1 MLDLQNSGRAWPG
14 HEQDRGSMARGL
26 AVRLMAAALLVA
38 AEVAAVSA
46 VLVVAPAP
54 AEAQFLFGDRF
65 PFFGF
70 GHNNNRRGGGWFGAP
85 QQQDNSQYVD
95 SSRAP
100 AATPRKPDAPPVQT
114 PILVIGDAMA
124 DWLGYGLEQAF
135 ADTPEIGILRRHR
148 TLSGLIRADVR
159 SDPRGDYPD
168 WPQAARE
175 LIASQKPKFVVI
187 MLGLNDRRSIREVVQ
202 ATRAKPAQP
211 ATPDNDPALR
221 ELDQPAA
228 KPAPEAAVAPDA
240 ATPATTTKIY
250 DFRSDAWSEA
260 YIKRIDDTIAA
271 LKTSGVPIFW
281 VGLPPIRSG
290 RNAGDIPFLNEL
302 YRSRADKA
310 GIVYVD
316 VWDGF
321 VDDDGRFAQT
331 GPDFEGQT
339 RRLRSGDGMYFTQ
352 PGARKLAHFVEKEID
367 RWLTARP
374 VALAVPAEEPKAAA
388 PAPADIAP
396 AAAPGKPASNSKAR
410 PLAGPA
416 LPLISEPADDSGE
429 LLGGGKARPSA
440 VTDAVA
446 AKVLVKG
453 ETMAAPAGRADDF
466 SWPRRNVAPLGADP
480 TVATTEL
487 PMTPMVADRTTG
499 PAKPADAATDPAA
512 AQAAA
517 AKQVAQQQAAQRT
530 RSATSYQTQ
539 YRPSIFGGGRGGSF
553 FPFLFG
559 GGR

>member
-1 MLDLQNSGRAWPG
+1 
-14 HEQDRGSMARGL
+14 MARGV
-26 AVRLMAAALLVA
+26 ARRLMAAALLVA
-38 AEVAAVSA
+38 AELAAVFA
-46 VLVVAPAP
+46 VVVVAPAP

-65 PFFGF
+65 PFFG
-70 GHNNNRRGGGWFGAP
+70 GLGRSNNRRGGGGWFGLGQQ

-95 SSRAP
+95 YSRAP
-100 AATPRKPDAPPVQT
+100 ASTPRKPDAPPVQT
-114 PILVIGDAMA
+114 PILVLGDSMA

-135 ADTPEIGILRRHR
+135 TDTPEIGVLRRHR
-148 TLSGLIRADVR
+148 TMSGLIRADVR

-175 LIASQKPKFVVI
+175 MIASQKPKFVVMMI
-187 MLGLNDRRSIREVVQ
+187 GLNDRRSIRETVQ

-211 ATPDNDPALR
+211 AAPDNDPASR
-221 ELDQPAA
+221 ELDEPVA
-228 KPAPEAAVAPDA
+228 KPAPEAAAAPDA
-240 ATPATTTKIY
+240 TTPGAATTRTY
-250 DFRSDAWSEA
+250 EFRSDAWSEA

-281 VGLPPIRSG
+281 VGLPPVRSG

-316 VWDGF
+316 IWDGF
-321 VDDDGRFAQT
+321 VDEDGRFAQS

-339 RRLRSGDGMYFTQ
+339 RRLRAGDGVYFTQ

-374 VALAVPAEEPKAAA
+374 VALAVPAEEPKAVA
-388 PAPADIAP
+388 PGAPDIAP
-396 AAAPGKPASNSKAR
+396 AAAPGKASASKAR

-416 LPLISEPADDSGE
+416 LPLNSEPADDSGE
-429 LLGGGKARPSA
+429 LLGGAGGSGGNKPRPSA
-440 VTDAVA
+440 APIIADAVA

-453 ETMAAPAGRADDF
+453 DAMPVPAGRADDF
-466 SWPRRNVAPLGADP
+466 SWPRRAVAPVGADP
-480 TVATTEL
+480 VVATTEL
-487 PMTPMVADRTTG
+487 PMTPMVADRTTA
-499 PAKPADAATDPAA
+499 PAKPAEDPAA

-517 AKQVAQQQAAQRT
+517 AKQLAQQQAAQRA
-530 RSATSYQTQ
+530 RSASYQTQ
-539 YRPSIFGGGRGGSF
+539 YRPNFFGGGGRGNLNF

>member
-1 MLDLQNSGRAWPG
+1 
-14 HEQDRGSMARGL
+14 MARGV
-26 AVRLMAAALLVA
+26 ARRLMAAALLVA
-38 AEVAAVSA
+38 AELAAVSA
-46 VLVVAPAP
+46 ALVVVPVP

-65 PFFGF
+65 PFFGNL
-70 GHNNNRRGGGWFGAP
+70 GRNNNRRGGGGGWFGLGQ

-95 SSRAP
+95 YSRAP
-100 AATPRKPDAPPVQT
+100 ASAPRKPDAPAVQT
-114 PILVIGDAMA
+114 PILVLGDSMA
-124 DWLGYGLEQAF
+124 DWLGYGLDQAF
-135 ADTPEIGILRRHR
+135 ADTPEIGVLRRHR

-159 SDPRGDYPD
+159 NDPRGDYPD

-175 LIASQKPKFVVI
+175 AIASQKPKFVVMMI
-187 MLGLNDRRSIREVVQ
+187 GLNDRRSIREIVQ
-202 ATRAKPAQP
+202 AARAKPAPP
-211 ATPDNDPALR
+211 ATPDSDPASR
-221 ELDQPAA
+221 ELDEPVA
-228 KPAPEAAVAPDA
+228 KPAPEAAAAPE
-240 ATPATTTKIY
+240 TPLGPGTAKTY
-250 DFRSDAWSEA
+250 EFRSDAWSEA

-271 LKTSGVPIFW
+271 LKTAGVPIFW
-281 VGLPPIRSG
+281 VGLPPIRTG

-321 VDDDGRFAQT
+321 VDEDGRFAQT

-339 RRLRSGDGMYFTQ
+339 RRLRAGDGVYFTQ
-352 PGARKLAHFVEKEID
+352 PGARKLAHFVEREID

-374 VALAVPAEEPKAAA
+374 VALAVPADEPKAAA
-388 PAPADIAP
+388 PGTPDIAP
-396 AAAPGKPASNSKAR
+396 AAAAGKASTSKAR

-416 LPLISEPADDSGE
+416 LPLNSEPADDSGE
-429 LLGGGKARPSA
+429 LLGGSGGSGNKARPSA
-440 VTDAVA
+440 APVIADAVA

-453 ETMAAPAGRADDF
+453 DAMPIPAGRADDF

-480 TVATTEL
+480 VVATTEL
-487 PMTPMVADRTTG
+487 PMTPMVAERTTA
-499 PAKPADAATDPAA
+499 PAKPADPDPA

-517 AKQVAQQQAAQRT
+517 AKQAAQQQQAAQRV
-530 RSATSYQTQ
+530 RSAGYQTQ
-539 YRPSIFGGGRGGSF
+539 YRPSFFGGGGRGNF

>member
-1 MLDLQNSGRAWPG
+1 
-14 HEQDRGSMARGL
+14 MARGL
-26 AVRLMAAALLVA
+26 MMRLMAVALLVA
-38 AEVAAVSA
+38 AELAAVSA
-46 VLVVAPAP
+46 MLVVAPVP

-70 GHNNNRRGGGWFGAP
+70 GRSNNNRRSGGGWFGAP

-175 LIASQKPKFVVI
+175 LIASQKPRFVVV
-187 MLGLNDRRSIREVVQ
+187 MLGLNDRRPFRETVQ
-202 ATRAKPAQP
+202 PPRAKPAQP
-211 ATPDNDPALR
+211 ANPEADPASR
-221 ELDQPAA
+221 ELDEPAA
-228 KPAPEAAVAPDA
+228 KPAPEAAAAPDA
-240 ATPATTTKIY
+240 ATPGTTKTY
-250 DFRSDAWSEA
+250 EFRSDAWSEA
-260 YIKRIDDTIAA
+260 YVRRIDDTIAA

-321 VDDDGRFAQT
+321 VDEDGRFAQT

-339 RRLRSGDGMYFTQ
+339 RRLRSGDGVYFTQ
-352 PGARKLAHFVEKEID
+352 PGARKLAHFVEREID

-388 PAPADIAP
+388 AAPAPADIAP
-396 AAAPGKPASNSKAR
+396 AAAPGKASNSKAR

-440 VTDAVA
+440 VADALA
-446 AKVLVKG
+446 AKVLAKG
-453 ETMAAPAGRADDF
+453 EAMPAPAGRADDF
-466 SWPRRNVAPLGADP
+466 SWPRRNVAPVGADP
-480 TVATTEL
+480 VVAATEL
-487 PMTPMVADRTTG
+487 PMTPMVADRTTA

-517 AKQVAQQQAAQRT
+517 AKQAAQQQAAQRT
-530 RSATSYQTQ
+530 RSATYQTQ
-539 YRPSIFGGGRGGSF
+539 YRPSIFGGGGGRGGGLNF

>member
-1 MLDLQNSGRAWPG
+1 MMRIGAA
-14 HEQDRGSMARGL
+14 MARGL

-38 AEVAAVSA
+38 AELAAASA
-46 VLVVAPAP
+46 VLVVAPVS

-70 GHNNNRRGGGWFGAP
+70 GRNNNRRGGGWFGLP

-95 SSRAP
+95 YSRAP
-100 AATPRKPDAPPVQT
+100 APTPRKPDAPPVQT
-114 PILVIGDAMA
+114 PILVLGDAMA
-124 DWLGYGLEQAF
+124 DWLGYGMEQAF

-168 WPQAARE
+168 WPQVARE
-175 LIASQKPKFVVI
+175 TIASQKPKFVVMMI
-187 MLGLNDRRSIREVVQ
+187 GLNDRRSIRELVQ
-202 ATRAKPAQP
+202 AARAKPAQP
-211 ATPDNDPALR
+211 ATPDSDPASR

-228 KPAPEAAVAPDA
+228 KPAPEAAAAPDA
-240 ATPATTTKIY
+240 APPATTTKTY

-281 VGLPPIRSG
+281 VGLPPVRSG

-321 VDDDGRFAQT
+321 VDEDGRFAQT

-339 RRLRSGDGMYFTQ
+339 RRLRSGDGVYFTQ
-352 PGARKLAHFVEKEID
+352 PGARKLAHFVEREID

-374 VALAVPAEEPKAAA
+374 VALAVPAEEPKAAV
-388 PAPADIAP
+388 PAPADAAAP
-396 AAAPGKPASNSKAR
+396 AAAPGKVSNSKAR

-416 LPLISEPADDSGE
+416 LPLISEPAEDSGE
-429 LLGGGKARPSA
+429 LLGGGSKARPSA
-440 VTDAVA
+440 VADAVA

-453 ETMAAPAGRADDF
+453 EAMAVPAGRADDF
-466 SWPRRNVAPLGADP
+466 SWPRRNVAPPGADP
-480 TVATTEL
+480 IVATTEL
-487 PMTPMVADRTTG
+487 PMTPMVADRTAA

-517 AKQVAQQQAAQRT
+517 AKQQAQQQAAQRV
-530 RSATSYQTQ
+530 RSAGYQTQ
-539 YRPSIFGGGRGGSF
+539 YRPSFFGGGGRGGGMNF

>member
-1 MLDLQNSGRAWPG
+1 
-14 HEQDRGSMARGL
+14 MARGL
-26 AVRLMAAALLVA
+26 TMRLMAAALLVA
-38 AEVAAVSA
+38 AELAAVSA
-46 VLVVAPAP
+46 ILVVAPVP

-65 PFFGF
+65 PFLGF
-70 GHNNNRRGGGWFGAP
+70 GRSNNNRRSGGWFGAP

-135 ADTPEIGILRRHR
+135 ADTPEIGVLRRHR

-168 WPQAARE
+168 WPPAARE
-175 LIASQKPKFVVI
+175 LIASQKPKFVVV
-187 MLGLNDRRSIREVVQ
+187 MLGLNDRRPIRETVQ
-202 ATRAKPAQP
+202 PTRAKPAQP
-211 ATPDNDPALR
+211 ANPDSDPASR
-221 ELDQPAA
+221 ELDEPAA
-228 KPAPEAAVAPDA
+228 KPTPEAAAAPDA
-240 ATPATTTKIY
+240 ATPPGTTKTY
-250 DFRSDAWSEA
+250 EFRSDAWSEA
-260 YIKRIDDTIAA
+260 YVRRIDDTIAA

-321 VDDDGRFAQT
+321 VDEDGRFAQT

-339 RRLRSGDGMYFTQ
+339 RRLRSGDGVYFTQ
-352 PGARKLAHFVEKEID
+352 PGARKLAHFVEREID

-374 VALAVPAEEPKAAA
+374 IALAVPAEEPKAAAA

-396 AAAPGKPASNSKAR
+396 AAAPGKASNSKAR

-440 VTDAVA
+440 VADALA
-446 AKVLVKG
+446 AKVLAKG
-453 ETMAAPAGRADDF
+453 EAMPAPAGRADDF
-466 SWPRRNVAPLGADP
+466 SWPRRNVAPVGADP
-480 TVATTEL
+480 AVATTEL
-487 PMTPMVADRTTG
+487 PMTPMVADRTTA

-517 AKQVAQQQAAQRT
+517 AKQAAQQQAAQRT
-530 RSATSYQTQ
+530 RSATYQTQ
-539 YRPSIFGGGRGGSF
+539 YRPSIFGGGGGRGGGLNF

>member
-1 MLDLQNSGRAWPG
+1 MA
-14 HEQDRGSMARGL
+14 RGLTARGL

-38 AEVAAVSA
+38 AELAAVSA
-46 VLVVAPAP
+46 VLVVTPVPAQ
-54 AEAQFLFGDRF
+54 AQFLFGDRF
-65 PFFGF
+65 PFFGL

-95 SSRAP
+95 YSRAP

-135 ADTPEIGILRRHR
+135 ADTPEIGVLRRQR

-175 LIASQKPKFVVI
+175 LIASQKPKFVVMMI
-187 MLGLNDRRSIREVVQ
+187 GLNDRRSIRELVQ
-202 ATRAKPAQP
+202 AARAKPAQP
-211 ATPDNDPALR
+211 ATPESDPASR
-221 ELDQPAA
+221 ELDEPVA
-228 KPAPEAAVAPDA
+228 KPAPEAAAAPDA
-240 ATPATTTKIY
+240 AAPATTKTY
-250 DFRSDAWSEA
+250 EFRSDSWSEA

-281 VGLPPIRSG
+281 VGLPPVRTG

-321 VDDDGRFAQT
+321 VDEEGRFAQT

-339 RRLRSGDGMYFTQ
+339 RRLRSGDGVYFTQ

-374 VALAVPAEEPKAAA
+374 VALAVPADEPKAPL
-388 PAPADIAP
+388 PAPGAGDIAP
-396 AAAPGKPASNSKAR
+396 AAAASGKASNSKAR

-416 LPLISEPADDSGE
+416 LPLISEAADDSGE

-440 VTDAVA
+440 VADAVA

-453 ETMAAPAGRADDF
+453 ETTAVPAGRADDF
-466 SWPRRNVAPLGADP
+466 SWPRRNVAPVGADP
-480 TVATTEL
+480 AVATTEL
-487 PMTPMVADRTTG
+487 PMTPMVAERTTG
-499 PAKPADAATDPAA
+499 PVKPADAAADPAA

-517 AKQVAQQQAAQRT
+517 AKQAAQQQAAQRT
-530 RSATSYQTQ
+530 RAATYQTQ
-539 YRPSIFGGGRGGSF
+539 YRPSIFGGGGRGNF

>member
-1 MLDLQNSGRAWPG
+1 MT
-14 HEQDRGSMARGL
+14 GSAMARGL

-38 AEVAAVSA
+38 AELAAASA
-46 VLVVAPAP
+46 ALVVVPAP

-65 PFFGF
+65 PFFGGF
-70 GHNNNRRGGGWFGAP
+70 GRNNNRRGGGGWFGAP

-95 SSRAP
+95 YSRAP

-135 ADTPEIGILRRHR
+135 ADTPEIGILRRQR

-175 LIASQKPKFVVI
+175 LIASQKPKFVVM

-211 ATPDNDPALR
+211 ATPDSDPASR
-221 ELDQPAA
+221 ELDQPAT
-228 KPAPEAAVAPDA
+228 KPAPEAAATPDA
-240 ATPATTTKIY
+240 ATPATITKTY

-281 VGLPPIRSG
+281 VGLPPVRTG
-290 RNAGDIPFLNEL
+290 RNASDIPFLNEL

-321 VDDDGRFAQT
+321 VDEDGRFAQT

-339 RRLRSGDGMYFTQ
+339 RRLRSGDGVYFTQ
-352 PGARKLAHFVEKEID
+352 PGARKLAHFVEREID

-388 PAPADIAP
+388 PTPADIAP
-396 AAAPGKPASNSKAR
+396 AAAAPGKASNSKAR

-416 LPLISEPADDSGE
+416 LPLVSEPAEDSGE

-440 VTDAVA
+440 VADAVA

-453 ETMAAPAGRADDF
+453 ETMTAPAGRADDF
-466 SWPRRNVAPLGADP
+466 SWPRRNVAPVGADP
-480 TVATTEL
+480 AVATTEL
-487 PMTPMVADRTTG
+487 PMTPMVAERTTG

-517 AKQVAQQQAAQRT
+517 AKQAQQQQAAQRT
-530 RSATSYQTQ
+530 RSAASYQTQ
-539 YRPSIFGGGRGGSF
+539 YRPSIFGGGRGGGNF

>member
-1 MLDLQNSGRAWPG
+1 
-14 HEQDRGSMARGL
+14 MARGL

-38 AEVAAVSA
+38 AELAAVSA
-46 VLVVAPAP
+46 VLVVAPVP

-65 PFFGF
+65 PFFGGF
-70 GHNNNRRGGGWFGAP
+70 GRNNNRRGGGWFGLP

-95 SSRAP
+95 YSRAP

-114 PILVIGDAMA
+114 PILVLGDSMA

-135 ADTPEIGILRRHR
+135 ADTPEIGVLRRHR
-148 TLSGLIRADVR
+148 TMSGLIRADVR

-175 LIASQKPKFVVI
+175 MIASQKPKFVVM
-187 MLGLNDRRSIREVVQ
+187 MLGLNDRRSIRETVT

-211 ATPDNDPALR
+211 ANPDADPASR
-221 ELDQPAA
+221 ELDEPAA
-228 KPAPEAAVAPDA
+228 KPAPEAAAAPDA
-240 ATPATTTKIY
+240 ATPGAAMTRTY
-250 DFRSDAWSEA
+250 EFRSDAWSEA

-321 VDDDGRFAQT
+321 VDEDGRFAQS

-339 RRLRSGDGMYFTQ
+339 RRLRAGDGVYFTQ
-352 PGARKLAHFVEKEID
+352 PGARKLAHFVEREID

-374 VALAVPAEEPKAAA
+374 VALAVPAEEPKAAGA
-388 PAPADIAP
+388 PAAPVDIAP
-396 AAAPGKPASNSKAR
+396 AAAAAGKASASKAR
-410 PLAGPA
+410 PLAGPS

-429 LLGGGKARPSA
+429 LLGGGGGKSKPSSPAA
-440 VTDAVA
+440 VADAVA

-453 ETMAAPAGRADDF
+453 ETMPVPAGRADDF
-466 SWPRRNVAPLGADP
+466 SWPRRNVAPVGVDP
-480 TVATTEL
+480 AVATTEL
-487 PMTPMVADRTTG
+487 PMTPMVAERTTA
-499 PAKPADAATDPAA
+499 PAKPADAAADPAA

-517 AKQVAQQQAAQRT
+517 AKQAQQQAAAQQRV
-530 RSATSYQTQ
+530 RSATYQTQ
-539 YRPSIFGGGRGGSF
+539 YRPSFFGGGRGGNF

>member
-1 MLDLQNSGRAWPG
+1 
-14 HEQDRGSMARGL
+14 MARSL

-38 AEVAAVSA
+38 AELAAVSA

-70 GHNNNRRGGGWFGAP
+70 GRSNNNRRGGGWFGLP

-95 SSRAP
+95 YSRAP
-100 AATPRKPDAPPVQT
+100 APTPRKPDAPPVQT
-114 PILVIGDAMA
+114 PILVLGDSMA

-135 ADTPEIGILRRHR
+135 SDTPEIGILRRQR

-175 LIASQKPKFVVI
+175 MIASQKPKFVVMMI
-187 MLGLNDRRSIREVVQ
+187 GLNDRRSIREAVQ

-211 ATPDNDPALR
+211 ADNDPASR
-221 ELDQPAA
+221 ELDEPVA
-228 KPAPEAAVAPDA
+228 KPAAPETAAAPDA
-240 ATPATTTKIY
+240 TPPGATKTY
-250 DFRSDAWSEA
+250 EFRSDAWSEA
-260 YIKRIDDTIAA
+260 YIRRIDETIAA

-321 VDDDGRFAQT
+321 VDEDGRFAQS

-339 RRLRSGDGMYFTQ
+339 RRLRSGDGVYFTQ
-352 PGARKLAHFVEKEID
+352 PGARKLAHFVEREID
-367 RWLTARP
+367 RWLSARA
-374 VALAVPAEEPKAAA
+374 VAVAVPAEEPKAAA

-396 AAAPGKPASNSKAR
+396 AAAPGKNGPSKAR

-429 LLGGGKARPSA
+429 LLGGSGGKSRPAPASPSA
-440 VTDAVA
+440 VADAVA

-453 ETMAAPAGRADDF
+453 ETMPVPAGRADDF
-466 SWPRRNVAPLGADP
+466 SWPRRNVAPVGADP
-480 TVATTEL
+480 AVATTDL
-487 PMTPMVADRTTG
+487 PMTPMVAERTTA
-499 PAKPADAATDPAA
+499 PAKPADDPAA

-517 AKQVAQQQAAQRT
+517 AKPQQQATQRV
-530 RSATSYQTQ
+530 RSAGYQTQ
-539 YRPSIFGGGRGGSF
+539 YRPSFFGGGRGGGMNF

>member
-1 MLDLQNSGRAWPG
+1 
-14 HEQDRGSMARGL
+14 MARGL

-38 AEVAAVSA
+38 AELAAVSA
-46 VLVVAPAP
+46 VLVVAPVP

-65 PFFGF
+65 PFLGGF
-70 GHNNNRRGGGWFGAP
+70 GRSNNRRGGGGWFGLGQ

-95 SSRAP
+95 YSRAP
-100 AATPRKPDAPPVQT
+100 APTPRKPDAPPVQT
-114 PILVIGDAMA
+114 PILVIGDSMA

-135 ADTPEIGILRRHR
+135 ADTPEIGVLRRHR

-168 WPQAARE
+168 WVPAARE
-175 LIASQKPKFVVI
+175 LIASQKPKFVVMMI
-187 MLGLNDRRSIREVVQ
+187 GLNDRRSIRETVP
-202 ATRAKPAQP
+202 ATTRAKPTQP
-211 ATPDNDPALR
+211 ATPDNDPAAR
-221 ELDQPAA
+221 ELDEPAA
-228 KPAPEAAVAPDA
+228 KPAPEAAAAPDA
-240 ATPATTTKIY
+240 ATPGAATTRTY
-250 DFRSDAWSEA
+250 EFRSDAWSEA

-321 VDDDGRFAQT
+321 VDEDGRFAQS

-339 RRLRSGDGMYFTQ
+339 RRLRAGDGVYFTQ

-374 VALAVPAEEPKAAA
+374 VALAVPAEEPKATPAGPGA
-388 PAPADIAP
+388 PDIAP
-396 AAAPGKPASNSKAR
+396 GGAAGKASASKAR

-429 LLGGGKARPSA
+429 LLGGGGGKARPSGPSVVA
-440 VTDAVA
+440 DAVA

-453 ETMAAPAGRADDF
+453 EAMPVPAGRADDF
-466 SWPRRNVAPLGADP
+466 SWPRRNVAPVGADP
-480 TVATTEL
+480 VVATTEL
-487 PMTPMVADRTTG
+487 PMTPMATDRTAA
-499 PAKPADAATDPAA
+499 PAKPAEPDAA

-517 AKQVAQQQAAQRT
+517 AKQLAQQQAAQRT
-530 RSATSYQTQ
+530 RSAGYQTQ
-539 YRPSIFGGGRGGSF
+539 YRPGFFGGGGRGFNNF